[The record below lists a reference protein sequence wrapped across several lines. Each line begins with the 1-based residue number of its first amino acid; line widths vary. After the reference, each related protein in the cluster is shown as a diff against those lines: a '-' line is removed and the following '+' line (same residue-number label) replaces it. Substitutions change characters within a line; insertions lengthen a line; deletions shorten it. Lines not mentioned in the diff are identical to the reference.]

1 MSRLHLAAAIA
12 LLLTLGGAGPL
23 RAQAVEGRV
32 TTAVDGSP
40 VAGARVILL
49 DGQGARV
56 LGTAATDAVGRY
68 RIDAPAPGT
77 YLIMVERAGYANQVS
92 SALTVG
98 DGEPT
103 GYDLS
108 MTLQEVGRTGAVA
121 DSLDD
126 QTLLGLGVAEA
137 CRGAFTP
144 GLHGILFGAV
154 RNRADSEPLPF
165 VEVEARW
172 EEAGMGTNR
181 SRTRSDDAGAYILC
195 DVPAGSRVQVRALD
209 RETDLEGDAR
219 EVTLRA
225 GTMRKL
231 DLPLPLSDPNQ
242 PGNLL
247 GRVMDLDGR
256 PLVGAEVRLVGAGRT
271 APTNER
277 GVFVLEEV
285 PPGPEVLEV
294 EMMGYATQRE
304 GVRVVGGRAQDITVR
319 LSTQPVE
326 LAPILVTVRPR
337 TWFIDR
343 RGLEDRIALGMGYIL
358 LREDIEE
365 RSAQVLGE
373 LMRDIPGV
381 RVRAGGGGLRRQ
393 YVVQMRGSAN
403 LANDACQPVVWVD
416 GVKWGT
422 DGSAFTEVMAFEIEA
437 VEVFRGAAEVPG
449 EYAGGDSRCGVV
461 VVWTRRGRTI
471 GG

>member
-1 MSRLHLAAAIA
+1 MYNAR
-12 LLLTLGGAGPL
+12 LLLASLMLAVAAVVPL
-23 RAQAVEGRV
+23 HAQAVEGRV
-32 TTAVDGSP
+32 TAAEDGSP
-40 VAGARVILL
+40 VAGARILL
-49 DGQGARV
+49 LDAQGTQV
-56 LGTAATDAVGRY
+56 LATTATDAVGQY
-68 RIDAPAPGT
+68 RVEAPAAGT
-77 YLIMVERAGYANQVS
+77 YILMVERAGYANQIS
-92 SALTVG
+92 SALEVG
-98 DGEPT
+98 PGEPT
-103 GYDLS
+103 AYHLS
-108 MTLQEVGRTGAVA
+108 MTVQEVGRTGALAA

-126 QTLLGLGVAEA
+126 ETLLGLGVAEA
-137 CRGAFTP
+137 CRGVYTA
-144 GLHGILFGAV
+144 GLHAILFGAV
-154 RNRADSEPLPF
+154 RNSADSEPLPF

-172 EEAGMGTNR
+172 EERGMGTDR
-181 SRTRSDDAGAYILC
+181 SVTRSDEAGAYVLC
-195 DVPAGSRVQVRALD
+195 DVPAGRRVQVRALE
-209 RETDLEGDAR
+209 RETDLEGASRD
-219 EVTLRA
+219 VTLRA

-231 DLPLPLSDPNQ
+231 DVPLPLSDPNQ

-247 GRVMDLDGR
+247 GRVVDADGR
-256 PLVGAEVRLVGAGRT
+256 PLVGAEVRLVGAGRV

-277 GVFVLEEV
+277 GVFVLEGVQAGTEI
-285 PPGPEVLEV
+285 LEV

-304 GVRVVGGRAQDITVR
+304 GVRVVGGRAQELTVR
-319 LSTQPVE
+319 MATEPVE

-343 RGLEDRIALGMGYIL
+343 RGLEDRIALGMGFIL

-381 RVRAGGGGLRRQ
+381 RVRAGGGGLRRN
-393 YVVQMRGSAN
+393 YVVQMRGASN
-403 LANDACQPVVWVD
+403 LENDACQPMVWVD

-437 VEVFRGAAEVPG
+437 VEVFRGPAEVPG
-449 EYAGGDSRCGVV
+449 EYAGSDSRCGVV